1 MSRMSWGTLGRTLGR
16 TLLGRLGGMLAVLS
30 LVSVLVFLLTRLA
43 AGDPI
48 AVLLGDQA
56 SLQDIAQARQRYGL
70 DEPLWTQFLL
80 WLGQV
85 LQGNLGQSI
94 FLQMPVTQV
103 LLDRVEPTAW
113 LALMSVGLAMLIG
126 VPCGIVS
133 AVWRGRW
140 IDQCVSTLAMLGAS
154 MPSFWMGLLVIQ
166 LLAVG
171 AGWFPVSGYGEPGA
185 NWLTR
190 IHHLMLPALVLGTLN
205 SALIIRFTRASML
218 DILSEDYIRTA
229 RSKGL
234 PETAVVFKHA
244 LRNALVPILTVLG
257 LTLALMI
264 GGAVVTETVFNLPG
278 LGNLVVRAVLRR
290 DYPVIQG
297 ALLAI
302 AAVYV
307 IINFVIDV
315 LYVWVDP
322 RVRHG

>member
-1 MSRMSWGTLGRTLGR
+1 MSRMSWGTLGR

-43 AGDPI
+43 AGDPM
-48 AVLLGDQA
+48 AMLLGDQA

-94 FLQMPVTQV
+94 FLQMPVSQV
-103 LLDRVEPTAW
+103 LLERAEPTAW
-113 LALMSVGLAMLIG
+113 LAIFSVGLAMLIG

-154 MPSFWMGLLVIQ
+154 MPSFWMGLLAIQ

-171 AGWFPVSGYGEPGA
+171 AGWFPVSGYGDPGA
-185 NWLTR
+185 DWLTR

-234 PETAVVFKHA
+234 PEVIVVFKHA

-297 ALLAI
+297 ALLVI

-307 IINFVIDV
+307 IINFAIDV

>member
-1 MSRMSWGTLGRTLGR
+1 
-16 TLLGRLGGMLAVLS
+16 MLAVLS

-43 AGDPI
+43 AGDPM
-48 AVLLGDQA
+48 AMLLGDQA

-94 FLQMPVTQV
+94 FLQMPVSQV
-103 LLDRVEPTAW
+103 LLERAEPTAW
-113 LALMSVGLAMLIG
+113 LAIFSVGLAMLIG

-185 NWLTR
+185 SWLTR

-234 PETAVVFKHA
+234 PEVIVVFKHA

-297 ALLAI
+297 ALLVI

>member
-1 MSRMSWGTLGRTLGR
+1 MSRMSWGALGR

-56 SLQDIAQARQRYGL
+56 SLEDIAQARQRYGL
-70 DEPLWTQFLL
+70 DQPLTSQFIL
-80 WLGQV
+80 WLGEV
-85 LQGNLGQSI
+85 LKGNLGQSI

-113 LALMSVGLAMLIG
+113 LAFLSVSLAMLIG

-154 MPSFWMGLLVIQ
+154 MPSFWMGLMVIQ

-171 AGWFPVSGYGEPGA
+171 AGWFPVSGYGDPGA
-185 NWLTR
+185 SWAMR

-234 PETAVVFKHA
+234 SESVVVLKHA
-244 LRNALVPILTVLG
+244 LLNALVPILTVLG

-302 AAVYV
+302 AGVYV

-315 LYVWVDP
+315 LYVFVDP

>member
-1 MSRMSWGTLGRTLGR
+1 MSRMSWAGLGR

-56 SLQDIAQARQRYGL
+56 SLEDIAQARQRYGL
-70 DEPLWTQFLL
+70 DQPLVSQFML
-80 WLGQV
+80 WLVEV

-103 LLDRVEPTAW
+103 LWERVEPTAW
-113 LALMSVGLAMLIG
+113 LAFLSVSLAMLIG

-154 MPSFWMGLLVIQ
+154 MPSFWMGLMVIQ

-171 AGWFPVSGYGEPGA
+171 AGWFPVSGYGDPGA
-185 NWLTR
+185 GWATR

-234 PETAVVFKHA
+234 SESVVVLKHA
-244 LRNALVPILTVLG
+244 LLNALVPILTVLG

-302 AAVYV
+302 AGVYV

-315 LYVWVDP
+315 MYVFVDP

>member
-1 MSRMSWGTLGRTLGR
+1 MSRMSWGTLGRTM
-16 TLLGRLGGMLAVLS
+16 LGRLGGMLAVLS

-171 AGWFPVSGYGEPGA
+171 AGWFPVSGYGDPGA

>member
-1 MSRMSWGTLGRTLGR
+1 MSWVTLGR
-16 TLLGRLGGMLAVLS
+16 TLLGRSLGMLAVLS

-70 DEPLWTQFLL
+70 DEPLLTQFFL

-113 LALMSVGLAMLIG
+113 LALLAVGLAMLIG
-126 VPCGIVS
+126 VPCGIAS
-133 AVWRGRW
+133 ALWRGRW
-140 IDQCVSTLAMLGAS
+140 IDQIVSTLAMLGAS
-154 MPSFWMGLLVIQ
+154 MPSFWMGLLAIQ

-171 AGWFPVSGYGEPGA
+171 AGWFPVSGYGDPGA
-185 NWLTR
+185 SWITR
-190 IHHLMLPALVLGTLN
+190 VHHLILPALVLGTLN

-218 DILSEDYIRTA
+218 DILGEDYIRTA

-234 PETAVVFKHA
+234 PESTVVLKHA

-297 ALLAI
+297 ALLVI
-302 AAVYV
+302 AGVYV

-315 LYVWVDP
+315 LYVFVDP

>member
-1 MSRMSWGTLGRTLGR
+1 MSRMSWGTLGR

-185 NWLTR
+185 SWLTR

>member
-1 MSRMSWGTLGRTLGR
+1 MSRMSWGTLGR

-43 AGDPI
+43 AGDPM
-48 AVLLGDQA
+48 AMLLGDQA
-56 SLQDIAQARQRYGL
+56 SLADIELARQRYGL
-70 DEPLWTQFLL
+70 DQPLLAQFVL
-80 WLGQV
+80 WLGEV
-85 LQGNLGQSI
+85 LKGNLGQSI

-103 LLDRVEPTAW
+103 LLDRAEPTAW
-113 LALMSVGLAMLIG
+113 LAIFSVSLAMLIG
-126 VPCGIVS
+126 VPCGIAS

-185 NWLTR
+185 GWLTR
-190 IHHLMLPALVLGTLN
+190 LHHLLPSLVLGTLN

-218 DILSEDYIRTA
+218 DILGEDYIRTA

-234 PETAVVFKHA
+234 TESTVVLKHA

-297 ALLAI
+297 ALLVI
-302 AAVYV
+302 AGVYV
-307 IINFVIDV
+307 IINFTIDV
-315 LYVWVDP
+315 LYVFVDP

>member
-1 MSRMSWGTLGRTLGR
+1 MSWVTLGR
-16 TLLGRLGGMLAVLS
+16 TLLGRSLGMLAVLS

-70 DEPLWTQFLL
+70 DEPLLTQFFL

-113 LALMSVGLAMLIG
+113 LALLAVGLAMLIG
-126 VPCGIVS
+126 VPCGIAS
-133 AVWRGRW
+133 ALWRGRW
-140 IDQCVSTLAMLGAS
+140 IDQIVSTLAMLGAS
-154 MPSFWMGLLVIQ
+154 MPSFWMGLLAIQ

-171 AGWFPVSGYGEPGA
+171 AGWFPVSGYGDPGA
-185 NWLTR
+185 SWITR
-190 IHHLMLPALVLGTLN
+190 VHHLILPAMVLGTLN

-218 DILSEDYIRTA
+218 DILGEDYIRTA

-234 PETAVVFKHA
+234 PESTVVLKHA

-297 ALLAI
+297 ALLVI
-302 AAVYV
+302 AGVYV

-315 LYVWVDP
+315 LYVFVDP

>member
-1 MSRMSWGTLGRTLGR
+1 MSRMSWGTLGR

-185 NWLTR
+185 SWLTR

-234 PETAVVFKHA
+234 PETVVVFKHA

>member
-1 MSRMSWGTLGRTLGR
+1 MSRMSWGTLGR

-43 AGDPI
+43 AGDPM
-48 AVLLGDQA
+48 AMLLGDQA

-94 FLQMPVTQV
+94 FLQMPVSQV
-103 LLDRVEPTAW
+103 LLERAEPTAW
-113 LALMSVGLAMLIG
+113 LAIFSVGLAMLIG

-154 MPSFWMGLLVIQ
+154 MPSFWMGLLAIQ

-171 AGWFPVSGYGEPGA
+171 AGWFPVSGYGDPGA
-185 NWLTR
+185 DWLTR

-297 ALLAI
+297 ALLVI

-307 IINFVIDV
+307 IINFAIDV

>member
-1 MSRMSWGTLGRTLGR
+1 MSRMSWVSLGH

-56 SLQDIAQARQRYGL
+56 SLEDIAQARQRYGL
-70 DEPLWTQFLL
+70 DQPLVSQFML
-80 WLGQV
+80 WLGEV

-103 LLDRVEPTAW
+103 LWERVEPTAW
-113 LALMSVGLAMLIG
+113 LAFLSVGLAMLIG

-154 MPSFWMGLLVIQ
+154 MPSFWMGLMVIQ

-171 AGWFPVSGYGEPGA
+171 AGWFPVSGYGDPGA
-185 NWLTR
+185 GWVTR

-234 PETAVVFKHA
+234 SESVVVLKHA
-244 LRNALVPILTVLG
+244 LLNALVPILTVLG

-302 AAVYV
+302 AGVYV

-315 LYVWVDP
+315 MYVFVDP

>member
-1 MSRMSWGTLGRTLGR
+1 MSRMSWGALGR

-185 NWLTR
+185 SWLTR